1 MIFIVT
7 EIFVFGKSAKR
18 SRGKCLDGSNKEED
32 SYDSL
37 NHGRMIVGLWRG
49 LMIESIVRKRTFSIC
64 VVLICL

>member
-37 NHGRMIVGLWRG
+37 NHGRMIVGLYVER
-49 LMIESIVRKRTFSIC
+49 SND
-64 VVLICL
+64 

>member
-37 NHGRMIVGLWRG
+37 NHGRMIVGLWRD
-49 LMIESIVRKRTFSIC
+49 LMIEYLIVRKANEED
-64 VVLICL
+64 

>member
-7 EIFVFGKSAKR
+7 EIFVFGKSAKW

-37 NHGRMIVGLWRG
+37 NHGRMIVGLWRD
-49 LMIESIVRKRTFSIC
+49 LMIEYLIVRKANEED
-64 VVLICL
+64 

>member
-49 LMIESIVRKRTFSIC
+49 LTIEYLIVRKANEED
-64 VVLICL
+64 